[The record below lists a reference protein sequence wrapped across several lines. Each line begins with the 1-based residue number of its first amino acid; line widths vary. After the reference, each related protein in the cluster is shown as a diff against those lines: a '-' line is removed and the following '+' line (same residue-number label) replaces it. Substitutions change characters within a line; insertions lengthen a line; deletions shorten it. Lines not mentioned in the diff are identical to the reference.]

1 MVLEPADKVGN
12 SSRHVR
18 LDHCIWQVEGDMRRK
33 FLVSGVLVASLAV
46 GLVKAQD
53 AKPVSTFLYDS
64 FRGRVINPAKW
75 EGAGAV
81 TRNTLEFVRE
91 VRDGHLRLGAK
102 TYGDRWGDA
111 GSVFDFA
118 ELDLKNAPSITSFGA
133 RVVVRSVTGLSCANN
148 PWITHPEVQL
158 IGGGFFTT
166 GDPSS
171 DIGNVDA
178 FVWIQAATPGA
189 FSGPLSVGMNVSIN
203 GVSNVG
209 DADLGTVE
217 IGEPVFLF
225 LRWDRANHRFVGGMQ
240 KIGSPVATAVIP
252 YALDDSRAA
261 GFTYRGLS
269 VRNNTPNCVATPT
282 FASAEAEFDGVMV
295 NVPWEP

>member
-1 MVLEPADKVGN
+1 
-12 SSRHVR
+12 
-18 LDHCIWQVEGDMRRK
+18 MRRT

-53 AKPVSTFLYDS
+53 AKPVGTFLYDS

-91 VRDGHLRLGAK
+91 IRDGHLRLGAR
-102 TYGDRWGDA
+102 TYGDRWGDT

-118 ELDLKNAPSITSFGA
+118 ELDLKNAQSITSFGA

-148 PWITHPEVQL
+148 PWITLPEVQL

-189 FSGPLSVGMNVSIN
+189 FDGPLSVGMNVSII

-209 DADLGTVE
+209 DAVLGTVE

-240 KIGSPVATAVIP
+240 KSGSPVATAVIP

-269 VRNNTPNCVATPT
+269 IRNNTPNCVATPT
-282 FASAEAEFDGVMV
+282 FGSAEAEFDGVMV